1 MSKCSRCGREDEL
14 IKGLCPEC
22 FGSQV
27 YNEVL
32 ASEEETVDECDTLGR
47 PEGMYIITEEDLRD
61 KFTTGKNTAPA
72 PLTPPRVT
80 RTPTDADIERTI
92 ILGAKSFHARAHGSA
107 EYQKAYDVLYK
118 KYAKEVDSKLYKIMR
133 KGVVSLS
140 YSTVIDEYNG
150 AVVKSI

>member
-1 MSKCSRCGREDEL
+1 MSKCSRCGKEDEL

-47 PEGMYIITEEDLRD
+47 PEGMYLITEEDLRD

-72 PLTPPRVT
+72 PLTPPRAT
-80 RTPTDADIERTI
+80 RTVTDADIKRTI
-92 ILGAKSFHARAHGSA
+92 ILGAKSFRRMARGSE
-107 EYQKAYDVLYK
+107 EYQKACDVLYK
-118 KYAKEVDSKLYKIMR
+118 KYAKEIDAKIYKIMR
-133 KGVVSLS
+133 KGAVSLG